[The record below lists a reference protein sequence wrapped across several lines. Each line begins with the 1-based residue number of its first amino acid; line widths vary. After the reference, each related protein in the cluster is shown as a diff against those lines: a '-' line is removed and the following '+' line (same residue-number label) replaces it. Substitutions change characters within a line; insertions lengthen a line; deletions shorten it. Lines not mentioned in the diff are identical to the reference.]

1 MGNEPK
7 EPEEAVRSG
16 VETPLGGDDDANP
29 TTVMDWTPEE
39 ERKLV
44 RK

>member
-1 MGNEPK
+1 MEVANARSDTSISNK
-7 EPEEAVRSG
+7 EVTDTENDLV
-16 VETPLGGDDDANP
+16 N
-29 TTVMDWTPEE
+29 WTPEE